1 MRDLHR
7 FLRISVP
14 IVGGV
19 LLVFNELL
27 IPSTARSTVIF
38 GVGLTMLLVASWRV
52 FYSLLPNERRYTALR
67 EEVDAFLEIVRQL
80 NAVAYAARQEAHVW
94 YPQAIQDLKASM
106 HDGVE
111 RMADVTGVPEAMELA
126 EAASKQIDTQ
136 LDVPEVATVVAT

>member
-38 GVGLTMLLVASWRV
+38 GVGLTMLLVASLACV
-52 FYSLLPNERRYTALR
+52 LF
-67 EEVDAFLEIVRQL
+67 IV
-80 NAVAYAARQEAHVW
+80 
-94 YPQAIQDLKASM
+94 
-106 HDGVE
+106 
-111 RMADVTGVPEAMELA
+111 T
-126 EAASKQIDTQ
+126 
-136 LDVPEVATVVAT
+136 